1 MTGDC
6 VVYGPSTFAVV
17 AFRTDIVCSYSM
29 LNHDARATWIE
40 SMLSTF
46 GVLAFGVDNVYSCPM
61 QNHDASLGH
70 SDVVRE
76 EAECCDCG

>member
-1 MTGDC
+1 M
-6 VVYGPSTFAVV
+6 YELSTFAVV

-29 LNHDARATWIE
+29 LNHDARTTWIE

-46 GVLAFGVDNVYSCPM
+46 GVLAIGVDNVYSCPM
-61 QNHDASLGH
+61 QNRDASLGQ
-70 SDVVRE
+70 SDVVGE